1 MKVVIKIE
9 TTHDLN
15 IDDLKE
21 YTLMEY
27 IKEYVIDDICE
38 YEVTVEEYKPKEE

>member
-1 MKVVIKIE
+1 MKVAIKIE

-15 IDDLKE
+15 IDDLKV

-27 IKEYVIDDICE
+27 ITEYVIDDICA
-38 YEVTVEEYKPKEE
+38 YEVTIEEYKPKEE

>member
-27 IKEYVIDDICE
+27 IKEYVVDDICE
-38 YEVTVEEYKPKEE
+38 YEVTVEEYESQEE

>member
-9 TTHDLN
+9 TTHELN

-27 IKEYVIDDICE
+27 IKEYVIDDISE
-38 YEVTVEEYKPKEE
+38 YEVTVEEYEPKEE